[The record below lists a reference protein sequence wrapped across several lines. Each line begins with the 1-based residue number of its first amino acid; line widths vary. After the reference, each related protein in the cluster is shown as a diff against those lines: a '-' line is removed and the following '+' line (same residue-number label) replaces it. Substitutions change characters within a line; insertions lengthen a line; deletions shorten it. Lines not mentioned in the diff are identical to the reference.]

1 MVSVGVLAAL
11 LNVLVLITVAIADRA
26 LEFIIRNFAI
36 SRLQKTNRAPV
47 VHDSDTWLLNLPR
60 SVLKYRR
67 HPAILLTVMC
77 AIFLIVSEVI
87 TELGVE
93 QSSTCKPVERNGL
106 VITPGDSKGKYTTGE
121 LLGIAFHLR
130 ATSFVEGPL
139 TSVPAGMPKNISGKE
154 CLSCLKEKNHPDV
167 VRACTVTKKGTYE
180 PGQLEVAVRTTTDA
194 FGTICDGFR
203 ETGGDQHLFQGVG
216 DLTGNGRHRAM
227 FLCTHNPGRDDG
239 DLVYF
244 EYSDQSHIGD
254 LLAKGQAAEGQP
266 VWDATKS
273 RVNTYTIRCEVNELS
288 PANFRL
294 ALMVYRTMILENP
307 VALAA
312 FNETEQMF
320 EPISRSDVYRSVLSM
335 KVMEDS
341 KDTGTSFEYTEC
353 GRYNLRFLAPILTV
367 LFLILFLGLLSIVLA
382 AGKNRI
388 SVPHNSRTWFQQATD
403 CKKNPGHGKEAPR
416 SGYFNTMNEE
426 MVLVQGSDGP
436 RSQQVVFHFR
446 SPVDRHDSE
455 VDRQGFAPDRNKFGK
470 DELVDL
476 EEHNV

>member
-11 LNVLVLITVAIADRA
+11 LNVLVLITVAVADRA

-67 HPAILLTVMC
+67 HPAILCTVMC

-93 QSSTCKPVERNGL
+93 QSSTCRPVERNGL
-106 VITPGDSKGKYTTGE
+106 VITAGDSKGTHTTGE

-130 ATSFVEGPL
+130 ATNFVEGPL
-139 TSVPAGMPKNISGKE
+139 THVPAGMPKNVTGKE
-154 CLSCLKEKNHPDV
+154 CFSCLDRTNHPDI
-167 VRACTVTKKGTYE
+167 VRACTITKKGTYE
-180 PGQLEVAVRTTTDA
+180 PGQLEVAVRTTTNA

-203 ETGGDQHLFQGVG
+203 ETGGGKHLFQGVG

-239 DLVYF
+239 ELIYF
-244 EYSDQSHIGD
+244 EYSDQDHID
-254 LLAKGQAAEGQP
+254 KLLVKGKAADGQA
-266 VWDATKS
+266 VWDPTTS
-273 RVNTYTIRCEVNELS
+273 RVNTYTVKCQVNELS

-307 VALAA
+307 VALAT
-312 FNETEQMF
+312 FDETKQAF
-320 EPISRSDVYRSVLSM
+320 EPISQTDVYRSVLSM
-335 KVMEDS
+335 KIMEDTN
-341 KDTGTSFEYTEC
+341 DTGTTSEYTEC
-353 GRYNLRFLAPILTV
+353 GQYNWRFLAPILSV
-367 LFLILFLGLLSIVLA
+367 LIVILFLGLLSMVPA
-382 AGKNRI
+382 AGKNRVT
-388 SVPHNSRTWFQQATD
+388 VPHNSRTWFQQATN
-403 CKKNPGHGKEAPR
+403 CSENSKHGQEAPR
-416 SGYFNTMNEE
+416 PGYFDAINEE
-426 MVLVQGSDGP
+426 MVLVPGSSGL

-446 SPVDRHDSE
+446 PTTDRHESE
-455 VDRQGFAPDRNKFGK
+455 LDRNGVAPARDIVGK
-470 DELVDL
+470 DESVDL
-476 EEHNV
+476 EGQNL